1 MLESLFSVSVEITAA
16 FQRLPLQRSWADLTS
31 CFNLKLGFVWSC
43 SSQEQTIMCGHVNA
57 GTNGNGCIQEPGNH
71 YVPAITGSHI
81 VQFFPESEPQPE
93 RPLDSPDFVEN
104 KTWLIFWRF
113 LMVVIP
119 HSEPVPQLTVQW
131 PHQSPTL
138 LPDSFPSIPWC
149 WQPHSH
155 ARLNPSPH
163 DSVFW
168 KQMKCQ
174 TTLDP
179 RLNYCCT
186 CSLALWHGS
195 NSHLGLPKLE
205 ELNVHTQ
212 LCVV

>member
-1 MLESLFSVSVEITAA
+1 MLESLCSVSIKITAA
-16 FQRLPLQRSWADLTS
+16 FQLLPLQRSWAALTS
-31 CFNLKLGFVWSC
+31 DFNLKLSFVQSC

-57 GTNGNGCIQEPGNH
+57 GTNGNGCIQESGNH

-81 VQFFPESEPQPE
+81 VQFFPESEPQLE
-93 RPLDSPDFVEN
+93 RPLDSPDFAEN

-119 HSEPVPQLTVQW
+119 HPEPVPLLTVQW

-138 LPDSFPSIPWC
+138 LPFLFHSLVLATTFWC
-149 WQPHSH
+149 KTKSLSSVTVYFGNRWS
-155 ARLNPSPH
+155 ARQH
-163 DSVFW
+163 
-168 KQMKCQ
+168 Q
-174 TTLDP
+174 TRGSTTVAP
-179 RLNYCCT
+179 
-186 CSLALWHGS
+186 ALWHSGMEVVFILVS
-195 NSHLGLPKLE
+195 KLE